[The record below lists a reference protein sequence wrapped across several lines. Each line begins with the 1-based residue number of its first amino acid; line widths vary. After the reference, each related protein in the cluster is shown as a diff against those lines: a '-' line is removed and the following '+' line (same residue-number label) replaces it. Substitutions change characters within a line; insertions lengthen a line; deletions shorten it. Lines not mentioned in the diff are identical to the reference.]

1 MIQSRFIKWRLWPAA
16 LLTGVFLISGVSLS
30 SESTSQSVWDVIS
43 KPAKLTSRANQ
54 ALMLSVSKSGSRL
67 LAVGEGGIIRISDD
81 DGKNW
86 RQAKSVPTSVALTVV
101 QFSSA
106 NVAWAAGHSG
116 VVLKSTDAGETWI
129 NVLDGRRAAQIEL
142 DAAKQAAA
150 GDEANRRLRDAN
162 RIVEDGP
169 DKPFLS
175 LLFRDDKN
183 GMVVGAYG
191 LAFSTSDGGATWT
204 SMMGDID
211 NPRARHLYHVTTAG
225 NKTLIAGE
233 QGLVVL
239 ANASELTYRQLAVQ
253 YPGTFFGSLILNES
267 RFLVFGLRGNAFISE
282 DSGATW
288 LQVEL
293 PHSVSLTA
301 GAVLMDGSVALV
313 DESGQLLMSNS
324 AAKQFKPVE
333 NVKFNSATG
342 LVQADDGSLIVTT
355 LRGVVRITADQIQA
369 GKAK

>member
-1 MIQSRFIKWRLWPAA
+1 M
-16 LLTGVFLISGVSLS
+16 
-30 SESTSQSVWDVIS
+30 WDVIS

-54 ALMLSVSKSGSRL
+54 ALMLSVTKSGPRL

-81 DGKNW
+81 HGKNW
-86 RQAKSVPTSVALTVV
+86 RQVKNVPTSVALTVV
-101 QFSSA
+101 QFSSS

-116 VVLKSTDAGETWI
+116 VVLKSTDAGETWVS
-129 NVLDGRRAAQIEL
+129 VLDGRRAARIEL
-142 DAAKQAAA
+142 DEAKLVAA
-150 GDEANRRLRDAN
+150 GDEGNRRLRDAN
-162 RIVEDGP
+162 RMVEDGP

-175 LLFRDDKN
+175 LLFRDDNN
-183 GMVVGAYG
+183 GIVVGAYG

-204 SMMGDID
+204 SMIGDID
-211 NPRARHLYHVTTAG
+211 NPRARHLYHVTSSG
-225 NKTLIAGE
+225 NKTLITGE

-239 ANASELTYRQLAVQ
+239 ADSSELTYRQLPVQ
-253 YPGTFFGSLILNES
+253 YPGTFFGSLILNEG
-267 RFLVFGLRGNAFISE
+267 RFLVFGLRGNAFSSD

-288 LQVEL
+288 RQLEL
-293 PHSVSLTA
+293 SQSISLTA
-301 GAVLMDGSVALV
+301 GAVLSDGSVALV
-313 DESGQLLMSNS
+313 DESGQLLMSNGS
-324 AAKQFKPVE
+324 AKQFRPFE